1 MEAKTRRQLPRALL
15 PHRAFWTPSPVG
27 HDGAGRNCETDSYPI
42 GIIYRE
48 QLELDSSH
56 ARVGFGIV
64 YLDIVVSRA
73 LEYNCVAAEEVRTD
87 VEE

>member
-1 MEAKTRRQLPRALL
+1 MQKLVDNSRALL
-15 PHRAFWTPSPVG
+15 PHRVFWTPSPIG
-27 HDGAGRNCETDSYPI
+27 HDGAGCNCETDSNPI

-64 YLDIVVSRA
+64 YLDIAVSRA
-73 LEYNCVAAEEVRTD
+73 LEHNFVAAEEVKTDTD
-87 VEE
+87 V